1 MVKKN
6 KYWVLLVTI
15 ILVWTVISVLLFL
28 ENSSHLPSYSIF
40 NVTLIEHFL
49 LWIIGVFITT
59 SLIITI
65 QTKESKIE
73 KLLLN
78 EGEFSVYF
86 SMFSAPAFL
95 YDKTL
100 KRFTDA
106 NDVAIKQFSI
116 DLSKQNC
123 LEVKEL
129 SCLIDQLHQ
138 YKNST
143 IRSMKVENTCMDDE
157 GNEFYFEA
165 ILHDIYINEK
175 YTTLILLDIKDESEK
190 NIREMTDYIEDL
202 HAKEDALE
210 ENAFELIQLNIRL
223 EESENNLREVN
234 ANKDKFFSI
243 VAHDLKSPFVGLL
256 GITELLDTDYD
267 EFDEKE
273 KKELIH
279 SLHESSKNTFE
290 LLEGLLEWAR
300 AKQGRIEYNPKIFN
314 LFRVSDSLT
323 NLLKAS
329 AFKKEITLIN
339 SVDVNATVYG
349 DRDMVSTILRNL
361 IANAIKFTP
370 RNGMIEVKS
379 EVENGLMKISVID
392 SGIGM
397 SQEDKDKLFRIDVS
411 HTTLGTNQEKGTGLG
426 LILCKELIEK
436 HGTNIWVESEKGKGS
451 EFIFTLPLEANA
463 QLEYSDT
470 SLISL
475 N

>member
-6 KYWVLLVTI
+6 KYWILLVTI
-15 ILVWTVISVLLFL
+15 ILVWTIISVLLFL
-28 ENSSHLPSYSIF
+28 ENSSHLPSYSIL
-40 NVTLIEHFL
+40 NATLIEHFL
-49 LWIIGVFITT
+49 LWAVGVFTT
-59 SLIITI
+59 ASLIITI
-65 QTKESKIE
+65 QAKESRIE
-73 KLLLN
+73 NLLLN
-78 EGEFSVYF
+78 ENEFSVYF
-86 SMFSAPAFL
+86 SMFSTPAFM

-100 KRFTDA
+100 NRFIDA
-106 NDVAIKQFSI
+106 NDVAIEQFNI

-129 SCLIDQLHQ
+129 SCLINQLYQ
-138 YKNST
+138 YKDST
-143 IRSMKVENTCMDDE
+143 IRNIKMENTCMDNE

-165 ILHDIYINEK
+165 VLHDIYLNEK
-175 YTTLILLDIKDESEK
+175 HITLVLLDIKDESEE
-190 NIREMTDYIEDL
+190 NIKEMTDYIEDL
-202 HAKEDALE
+202 HAKEDVLE

-256 GITELLDTDYD
+256 GITELLDADYD

-273 KKELIH
+273 KRELIH

-290 LLEGLLEWAR
+290 LLESLLEWAR
-300 AKQGRIEYNPKIFN
+300 AKQGRIDYTPKMFN

-329 AFKKEITLIN
+329 AFKKEITLRNSIDIN
-339 SVDVNATVYG
+339 TSVYG
-349 DRDMVSTILRNL
+349 DRDMISTVLRNL

-370 RNGMIEVKS
+370 RNGTIDIKS
-379 EVENGLMKISVID
+379 EIENNRVKVSVID

-411 HTTLGTNQEKGTGLG
+411 HTTLGTNKEKGTGLG

-436 HGTNIWVESEKGKGS
+436 HGTEIWVESEKGEGS
-451 EFIFTLPLEANA
+451 EFIFTLPLEANTEIA
-463 QLEYSDT
+463 YSDNN
-470 SLISL
+470 LISL